1 LAKKGLT
8 FQNLNLDGLVK
19 SQVAIFFVCNRLILI
34 HANSIFCEFC
44 AFLRLHQS
52 WKLVKEKSAMKICTT
67 CVLPE
72 TFPGIEF
79 DKSGVCNYCRKSF
92 VRKTTAAELKVKY
105 RNKFLALIAEIR
117 ERDCYSERPYDVIVA
132 YSGGKDSSFTLK
144 VLTLEF
150 QLKVLAMT
158 FNNAFLAPRAME
170 NIKNVCRSLDIDH
183 LMVSPN
189 QGMLTRTFRN
199 SIYADCYPPKALQ
212 RASAICNVCMDLIK
226 SLVLKTAIE
235 MAIPLISYGWSPG
248 QIPIQ
253 SSVLRLNPAMLKQA
267 QGAMKRCMQKIM
279 GNDSVPFVLRERH
292 FDLFSGDTYNIC
304 PLAFLDYDEQKIL
317 NEIRVL
323 GWVPPEDTD
332 ANSSN
337 CLLNA
342 LAIKAH
348 QERFGFHPYA
358 FEIAGLVR
366 EGHMTRE
373 AGLKRLST
381 PSDSKTLH
389 SVAEKL
395 GVLAV

>member
-1 LAKKGLT
+1 
-8 FQNLNLDGLVK
+8 
-19 SQVAIFFVCNRLILI
+19 
-34 HANSIFCEFC
+34 
-44 AFLRLHQS
+44 
-52 WKLVKEKSAMKICTT
+52 MKICTT

-79 DKSGVCNYCRKSF
+79 DKSGACNYCRKAF
-92 VRKTTAAELKVKY
+92 VRKTNAAELKGKY
-105 RNKFLALIAEIR
+105 RDKFLALIAEIR
-117 ERDCYSERPYDVIVA
+117 EGDCYCERPYDAIVA

-158 FNNAFLAPRAME
+158 FDNAFLAPRALE

-183 LMVSPN
+183 VMVSPN

-199 SIYADCYPPKALQ
+199 AIHADCYPPKALQ
-212 RASAICNVCMDLIK
+212 RASTICNVCMDLIK

-248 QIPIQ
+248 QIPMQ
-253 SSVLRLNPAMLKQA
+253 SSVLRLNLAMLEQA
-267 QGAMKRCMQKIM
+267 QGTMKRCVQKIM
-279 GNDSVPFVLRERH
+279 GDDSVPFVLRERH
-292 FDLFSGDTYNIC
+292 FDLFSGNTYNIY
-304 PLAFLDYDEQKIL
+304 PLAFLDYDERKIL
-317 NEIRVL
+317 NEIRSL
-323 GWVPPEDTD
+323 GWEPPEDTD
-332 ANSSN
+332 ANSTN

-342 LAIKAH
+342 FANKAH

-373 AGLKRLST
+373 AGMKRLST
-381 PSDSKTLH
+381 PPDSKTLQ

-395 GVLAV
+395 GVSPV